1 MIKLPKTT
9 EYIRVRRYR
18 LVATDDLVAKF
29 ERNIEVEN
37 KIYNYVLKYLEKTYG
52 VKHLKRPYPKTKK
65 AKIFLAKDV
74 LIPKILKNFYGLD
87 KWNGKKVGIHSQTLR
102 DEYLVSILT
111 NFGEYRKTL
120 LSASKMSKQ
129 DKEDY
134 QNNLHGNNPKRK
146 SWYRKGSLNYL
157 RPDQSKRCVSL
168 PANGVARILSAHFIK
183 IQDYG
188 TIQVVENIK
197 NMKNVNIV
205 TTKIKQK
212 SNGNFELQIV
222 FKTVNKRK
230 KAINKIGADWNMK
243 DNKAWHTSED
253 KELYLDKDVSDK
265 ADELEDKINKLKSR
279 RDLMTWLPK
288 SSKRI
293 VRLNKEIRYL
303 NSKRSHILTDEYNKM
318 ARKLLSKND
327 LVAIENLDVKGMR
340 KRKKESSKFQNKAKN
355 RKLAKIKPYEM
366 EQLIIQMANRL
377 GKTVILV
384 DSYKTSQ
391 VEHGT
396 EYQEK
401 HSVDDREWT
410 SKYTGKTI
418 KRDLNASKNI
428 LAWALNPK
436 EHIKYK
442 ESLELQKE
450 GKIKKTIRSQNL
462 IAIN

>member
-1 MIKLPKTT
+1 MIHLSDTT
-9 EYIRVRRYR
+9 EYVRVRRYR
-18 LVATDDLVAKF
+18 LVPTEELRMRYKVNIAIQNDL
-29 ERNIEVEN
+29 
-37 KIYNYVLKYLEKTYG
+37 YNYALKYLEKTYG
-52 VKHLKRPYPKTKK
+52 YKHLGRKYPDTRTKK
-65 AKIFLAKDV
+65 IYVIKDQILPKYIKEKYNLKRWNNKI
-74 LIPKILKNFYGLD
+74 IGL
-87 KWNGKKVGIHSQTLR
+87 HSQAAHQFLLTM
-102 DEYLVSILT
+102 IT

-120 LSASKMSKQ
+120 MLASKMSKQ
-129 DKEDY
+129 DKEGY
-134 QNNLHGNNPKRK
+134 KNNVHNNNPKHK

-157 RPDQSKRCVSL
+157 HSDRSTRCISL
-168 PANGVARILSAHFIK
+168 PSNGQAKIMSAHFIK

-188 TIQVVENIK
+188 IIQVVENLA
-197 NMKNVNIV
+197 NMRNTDIV
-205 TTKIKQK
+205 TTKIKRK
-212 SNGNFELQIV
+212 SDGKFELQVV

-230 KAINKIGADWNMK
+230 EVINKIGADWNMK

-253 KELYLDKDVSDK
+253 EELYINKDVSDK
-265 ADELEDKINKLKSR
+265 ADELENKINKLKSQ
-279 RDLMTWLPK
+279 RDLITWLPRN
-288 SSKRI
+288 SKRI
-293 VRLNKEIRYL
+293 VKLNKEIRYW
-303 NSKRSHILTDEYNKM
+303 NSKRSHILTDEYNAM
-318 ARKLLSKND
+318 AKKLLSKND
-327 LVAIENLDVKGMR
+327 LVAIENLDAKEMR
-340 KRKKESSKFQNKAKN
+340 KRQEDSSNSQNRAKN

-391 VEHGT
+391 VEYGT

-401 HSVDDREWT
+401 HSIDDREWT

-442 ESLELQKE
+442 ESLALQKE
-450 GKIKKTIRSQNL
+450 GKIKKAIRPQSL

>member
-1 MIKLPKTT
+1 
-9 EYIRVRRYR
+9 
-18 LVATDDLVAKF
+18 
-29 ERNIEVEN
+29 
-37 KIYNYVLKYLEKTYG
+37 
-52 VKHLKRPYPKTKK
+52 
-65 AKIFLAKDV
+65 
-74 LIPKILKNFYGLD
+74 
-87 KWNGKKVGIHSQTLR
+87 
-102 DEYLVSILT
+102 
-111 NFGEYRKTL
+111 
-120 LSASKMSKQ
+120 
-129 DKEDY
+129 
-134 QNNLHGNNPKRK
+134 
-146 SWYRKGSLNYL
+146 YL

-188 TIQVVENIK
+188 AIQVVENIK
-197 NMKNVNIV
+197 NMKNVDIV
-205 TTKIKQK
+205 TTKIKRK
-212 SNGNFELQIV
+212 ADGNFELQIV
-222 FKTVNKRK
+222 FKTDNKRK
-230 KAINKIGADWNMK
+230 KIINKIGADWNMK

-253 KELYLDKDVSDK
+253 KELYLDKDISDK
-265 ADELEDKINKLKSR
+265 ADELENKINKLKSQ
-279 RDLMTWLPK
+279 RDLITWLPRN
-288 SSKRI
+288 SKRI

-303 NSKRSHILTDEYNKM
+303 NSKRSRILTDEYNKM
-318 ARKLLSKND
+318 AKKLFSKND
-327 LVAIENLDVKGMR
+327 LVAIENLDAKEMR

-391 VEHGT
+391 VEYGT

-401 HSVDDREWT
+401 HSVDDREWI

-442 ESLELQKE
+442 ESLKLQKE
-450 GKIKKTIRSQNL
+450 SKIKKTIRPQSL
-462 IAIN
+462 ITIN